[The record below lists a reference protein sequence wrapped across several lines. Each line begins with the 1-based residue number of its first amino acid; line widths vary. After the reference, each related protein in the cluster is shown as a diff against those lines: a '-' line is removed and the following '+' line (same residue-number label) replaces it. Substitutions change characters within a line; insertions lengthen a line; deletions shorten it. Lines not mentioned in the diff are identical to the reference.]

1 MTDSPSLS
9 PAPASVDELEDRLSE
24 PTSRLVAAL
33 AGLSGDIMFLGVGGK
48 MGPTMAR
55 MARRASDLATTRRKI
70 IGVSRFSSPDAR
82 QKLED
87 AGVETIVCD
96 LLDETALAALPDAAN
111 VISMTGFK
119 FGASQSP
126 ATAWGMNCFLG
137 GVIGRRFRGSR
148 IAAFSTGNVYPLVP
162 ATGGGSVET
171 DPPRPIGEY
180 ATTAL
185 GRERMFEFMSARH
198 GTPLVL
204 LRLNY
209 ATEMRYGVLVD
220 LCRQVWEGR
229 PIDVSMGYVNV
240 IWQRDAS
247 VMALESL
254 LHAAAPPKIINI
266 AGPEILSVR
275 AVCEEF
281 GRLLGKTVEIVGSE
295 SPDALLNNGSLGHE
309 LLGRPSVSA
318 EQLIRWTA
326 DWVAR
331 GGESLGKP
339 THFEARDGKF

>member
-1 MTDSPSLS
+1 MSLS
-9 PAPASVDELEDRLSE
+9 APQSIDDLEDRLSE
-24 PTSRLVAAL
+24 PTDRLVKAL
-33 AGLSGDIMFLGVGGK
+33 SQLPGDIMFLGVGGK

-55 MARRASDLATTRRKI
+55 MARRAADLSGTRRKI
-70 IGVSRFSSPDAR
+70 FGVSRFSSTAVR
-82 QKLED
+82 ENLE
-87 AGVETIVCD
+87 ASGVETIACD
-96 LLDETALAALPDAAN
+96 LLDEAALAALPDAPN
-111 VISMTGFK
+111 IISMTGFK
-119 FGASQSP
+119 FGASQTP

-137 GVIGRRFRGSR
+137 GVIGRRFHKSR

-162 ATGGGSVET
+162 AASGGSVET

-185 GRERMFEFMSARH
+185 GRERMFEFMSARY

-220 LCRQVWEGR
+220 LCRQVYEGR
-229 PIDVSMGYVNV
+229 EIDVSMGYVNV

-247 VMALESL
+247 AMALESL
-254 LHAAAPPKIINI
+254 GHAATPPRIVNL
-266 AGPEILSVR
+266 AGPEILRVR

-281 GRLLGKTVEIVGSE
+281 GRLLDRPARIVGTE

-309 LLGRPSVSA
+309 LLGRPTVSA
-318 EQLIRWTA
+318 AELIRWTA
-326 DWVAR
+326 DWVSR